1 MNNELVM
8 AFEPYIK
15 SIANKF
21 YNIDYD
27 DLMQAGRLGLHNAYQ
42 HYQKNSDTKFS
53 TFAYKYIFGEMY
65 NLAHSTILKINRDT
79 LKTLKLIEKT
89 KILLT
94 QSLNHIPNTSE
105 IALYLEIDESTIN
118 YVLSQ
123 SNSVLSLDV
132 EAENDTNLYN
142 KISTSE
148 NNDLQIDIKDSLK
161 SLTAREYQV
170 IKHLYF
176 DAYTQEE
183 TAKIMNMT
191 QVKVSRYKTKSLN
204 KMHEYLITE

>member
-1 MNNELVM
+1 MNNELII

-15 SIANKF
+15 SIANNF
-21 YNIDYD
+21 YNIDYE

-42 HYQKNSDTKFS
+42 HYQKNSTTKFS

-65 NLAHSTILKINRDT
+65 NLAHSTMLKISRDT
-79 LKTLKLIEKT
+79 LKTIKLIDHTKT
-89 KILLT
+89 LLT
-94 QSLNHIPNTSE
+94 QALGHVPSISE
-105 IALYLEIDESTIN
+105 IAIYLEIDEATINNALSQTSTI
-118 YVLSQ
+118 
-123 SNSVLSLDV
+123 LSLDV

-142 KISTSE
+142 KISTRD
-148 NNDLQIDIKDSLK
+148 NNDLKLDIKDSLNK
-161 SLTAREYQV
+161 LNNNEYQV

-204 KMHEYLITE
+204 KMHDYLIAA